1 MVEGAVR
8 QDVLGVLAPHAGL
21 TYSGAAAGAVYSRIL
36 PADAY
41 VVLGPNHTGLGVPY
55 SIMSSGVWRM
65 PFGEVDVNRDLAEN
79 MILNSKYLEEDILA
93 HEREHSIE
101 VQLPF
106 LKALGRDFTF
116 VPVCVGH
123 MPLSDYS
130 LEVARDIGEA
140 IAKAANKTNEKVV
153 VVASTDLTHYEPQET
168 AKEKDKAVLDAIV
181 SLDPKQLFEEVGKK
195 KVSMCGYGPTAVMLY
210 ACLALGAKEAEVVKY
225 MTSGDVTGDFRQVVG
240 YAGVVV
246 K

>member
-1 MVEGAVR
+1 MVEDAGKDDA
-8 QDVLGVLAPHAGL
+8 LGVVAPHAGFM
-21 TYSGAAAGAVYSRIL
+21 YSGAAAGAVYSRIT

-41 VVLGPNHTGLGVPY
+41 VVLGPNHSGLGVPY

-79 MILNSKYLEEDILA
+79 IFVNSKYLEEDILA

-106 LKALGRDFTF
+106 LQALGRDFTF

-123 MPLSDYS
+123 MPFSDYS

-153 VVASTDLTHYEPQET
+153 VIASTDLTHYEPQEA

-181 SLDPKQLFEEVGKK
+181 SLDPKKLFEIVEQK
-195 KVSMCGYGPTAVMLY
+195 KVSMCGLGPTAAMLY
-210 ACLALGAKEAEVVKY
+210 ACLALGAKKASVVKY

-240 YAGVVV
+240 YAGVLVE
-246 K
+246 